1 MSSGKVIVCSSRSP
15 LAKCFR
21 VVLGFNM
28 LNNPV
33 RNVVKGSTFGTILG
47 DYWI

>member
-1 MSSGKVIVCSSRSP
+1 
-15 LAKCFR
+15 
-21 VVLGFNM
+21 M

-33 RNVVKGSTFGTILG
+33 RNVVKGSTFGAILG